1 MARSVYVV
9 PHTHWDREWYDPY
22 PTFRLRLVDM
32 LDELLPRLDAD
43 PGFAHFQLDGQ
54 MAVVD
59 DYLEVRPDEADRLS
73 RLSAEGRLSMGP
85 WYVLPD
91 EFLVSGETLV
101 RDLQLGISTAE
112 RFGGAMDVG
121 YLPDMFGHIASMP
134 QLLQLFGLD
143 HAVVWRGVPYSV
155 DAPAFWWES
164 PDGSRVRAEY
174 LSAGYGNGSN
184 MPADAHE
191 LAERIALFIAF
202 QGSLVGDE
210 VLWMAGM
217 DHEVP
222 PVHLSRVVAELNA
235 QSNGDESYSLTVGPL
250 GDYLAAAPTE
260 GLGVHHGE
268 LRSGARA
275 NLLMGVA
282 SNRVD
287 VKIAAA
293 IAERSLERLAEPL
306 LSLWSVDPRRSQSL
320 LDLAWLEVIRNA
332 AHDSICACS
341 HDEVV
346 DAVLHRY
353 AEAIRTAVGLTD
365 RAVREAT
372 SRLGNAGVHVLN
384 PGSRDRNEV
393 VEIEIPAPEAGGPG
407 ADGLDTSDALQ
418 VLQEFPAQEELHR
431 TPAIDAPIIVAREM
445 IYEHPSTAA
454 VRIES
459 GVLADGVTLM
469 TVHLLQP
476 DEDLTGSMSTSEALG
491 EIGQRCV
498 AEPDLVVSTVLHR
511 SEPSRRTLAMSG
523 HVSGYGWTSWQFTA
537 PEHPVR
543 VVEDSRTGDAA
554 AGGAGLDNGLVSI
567 QVDPANGTFSLG
579 GVPGY
584 GRLVDGGDAGDTYN
598 WCPPDPDVLVDHP
611 DAVTVEVLERG
622 PLRAQLLIDSDYTLP
637 YQVEES
643 TDGAR
648 RRAGESRVRIRTTLE
663 LRADESFLR
672 VETSLHNHVRDH
684 RLRVH
689 LPLPGRTDHSVA
701 ECAFA
706 LVERP
711 LSAEGGPN
719 EWGVPTYPSR
729 RFVQAGGLTVTHEG
743 LCEYEL
749 VDLDGEAEADGTTAG
764 ELALTLVRSTGWL
777 SRGAMASRP
786 LPAGPEDRLEGAQM
800 QKPVTLRYAIAV
812 DPDDDG
818 RTPDPYELAERAWL
832 PLTAVIATGGGDLPA
847 DGCHLRVRGAEVDA
861 VITDAGG
868 ALVVRVHEPSGAPGA
883 VEILRGDVGATR
895 RSGTVVDLRGRPI
908 GPFDGRAEL
917 RPHQILT
924 VRLDD

>member
-59 DYLEVRPDEADRLS
+59 DYLEVRPEEAARLIRLS
-73 RLSAEGRLSMGP
+73 SQGRLSMGP

-101 RDLQLGISTAE
+101 RDLQLGIATAE

-134 QLLQLFGLD
+134 QLLGLFGLD
-143 HAVVWRGVPYSV
+143 HAVVWRGVPNAV
-155 DAPAFWWES
+155 DAPAFWWQS
-164 PDGSRVRAEY
+164 PDGTRVRAEY

-184 MPADAHE
+184 MPDNADE
-191 LAERIALFIAF
+191 LAERIALFVAF
-202 QGSLVGDE
+202 QGNLVGDV

-222 PVHLSRVVAELNA
+222 PAHLSRVVTELNA
-235 QSNGDESYSLTVGPL
+235 RSSGSSDSAEAYSLTVGPL
-250 GDYLAAAPTE
+250 HDYLAGAPTD
-260 GLGVHHGE
+260 GLATHHGE

-293 IAERSLERLAEPL
+293 VAERSLERLAEPL
-306 LSLWSVDPRRSQSL
+306 ISLWSADPRRSQSL

-353 AEAIRTAVGLTD
+353 AEATRTATGLVD
-365 RAVREAT
+365 RATTEAT
-372 SRLGNAGVHVLN
+372 SRLGTAGVSVLN

-393 VEIEIPAPEAGGPG
+393 VEIEIPTVESGGPG
-407 ADGLDTSDALQ
+407 TDGSLQ

-445 IYEHPSTAA
+445 IYEHPSTTA
-454 VRIES
+454 VRLRS
-459 GVLADGVTLM
+459 SVDDAGVALLE
-469 TVHLLQP
+469 VHLLQP
-476 DEDLTGSMSTSEALG
+476 GEDLDAAMSTSEALG
-491 EIGQRCV
+491 EIGQRC
-498 AEPDLVVSTVLHR
+498 AADPTLVVATVLHR
-511 SEPSRRTLAMSG
+511 ADPYLRTLAMSG
-523 HVSGYGWTSWQFTA
+523 SVDGYGWARWTLTA
-537 PEHPVR
+537 PDHPVQVLDDTATGGT
-543 VVEDSRTGDAA
+543 VV
-554 AGGAGLDNGLVSI
+554 DNGLVRVV
-567 QVDPANGTFSLG
+567 VDPLDGTYSLNGTA
-579 GVPGY
+579 GY

-598 WCPPDPDVLVDHP
+598 WCPPDPDVLVDRP
-611 DAVTVEVLERG
+611 DSVTVSVIEHG
-622 PLRAQLLIDSDYTLP
+622 PLRARVLIDARYRLP
-637 YQVEES
+637 YEVQDRE
-643 TDGAR
+643 DGAR
-648 RRAGESRVRIRTTLE
+648 RRIGESCVPIRTTLE
-663 LRADESFLR
+663 LRADEPLLR
-672 VETSLHNHVRDH
+672 VETQLHNTVRDH

-689 LPLPGRTDHSVA
+689 LPLPERAKRSVA

-711 LSAEGGPN
+711 LFAEGGPN
-719 EWGVPTYPSR
+719 EWGVPTFPSR

-749 VDLDGEAEADGTTAG
+749 VDLDGDTEDQGTTAG

-800 QKPVTLRYAIAV
+800 QKQVTLRYAIALDPAADAGSDTGAV
-812 DPDDDG
+812 DP
-818 RTPDPYELAERAWL
+818 YSLAERVWV
-832 PLTAVIATGGGDLPA
+832 PLTAVAATGSGDLPSS
-847 DGCHLRVRGAEVDA
+847 GRHLRVRGAEVDA
-861 VITDAGG
+861 VLTDADG
-868 ALVVRVHEPSGAPGA
+868 ALVVRLHEPSGVAGA
-883 VEILRGDVGATR
+883 VEIRRGDAATTAWTG
-895 RSGTVVDLRGRPI
+895 SVLDLRGRVL
-908 GPFDGRAEL
+908 GLFDGHAEL

-924 VRLDD
+924 VRLDA